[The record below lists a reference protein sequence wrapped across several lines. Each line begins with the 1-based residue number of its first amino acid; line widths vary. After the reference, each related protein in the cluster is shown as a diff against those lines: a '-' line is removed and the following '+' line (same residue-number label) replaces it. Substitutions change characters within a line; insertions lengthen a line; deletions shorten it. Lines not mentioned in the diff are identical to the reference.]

1 MDKKMFDKGMSIRRA
16 VLGDAYVDR
25 AVANMNDFNKPLQ
38 ELVTQYCW
46 GEVWGREGLSKR
58 DRSLL
63 NLGMISILN
72 RGHELKAHVRGAL
85 NNGLSRDEI
94 REVLLQV
101 AIYGGVPC
109 AVDSFRLANEA
120 FTDID
125 AEKAAAKPAK
135 AAKAAKEP
143 KKAAAA
149 KPKAA
154 ARPKKA
160 KGGKA

>member
-1 MDKKMFDKGMSIRRA
+1 MDKTMYDKGLAIRRA

-25 AVANMNDFNKPLQ
+25 ALANANEFNAPLQ

-63 NLGMISILN
+63 NLGIISVLN

-85 NNGLSRDEI
+85 NNGLSKEEI

-101 AIYGGVPC
+101 AIYGGVPA

-120 FTDID
+120 F
-125 AEKAAAKPAK
+125 AEIAAETADGEPAK
-135 AAKAAKEP
+135 ASKGEADRK
-143 KKAAAA
+143 
-149 KPKAA
+149 
-154 ARPKKA
+154 
-160 KGGKA
+160 KGGKAGKGKKGGKS

>member
-1 MDKKMFDKGMSIRRA
+1 MDKDMFDKGLDIRRS

-25 AVANMNDFNKPLQ
+25 ALANMNEFNKPLQ

-63 NLGMISILN
+63 NLGMISVLN
-72 RGHELKAHVRGAL
+72 RAHELKAHIRGAL
-85 NNGLSRDEI
+85 NNGLSKDEI

-101 AIYGGVPC
+101 AIYGGVPA
-109 AVDSFRLANEA
+109 AVDSFRISNEA
-120 FTDID
+120 FGEID
-125 AEKAAAKPAK
+125 AENG
-135 AAKAAKEP
+135 
-143 KKAAAA
+143 AA
-149 KPKAA
+149 KPKAKAKRATKA
-154 ARPKKA
+154 AKSKG

>member
-1 MDKKMFDKGMSIRRA
+1 MDKDMYDKGLGIRRA

-25 AVANMNDFNKPLQ
+25 ALANANEFNKPLQ

-72 RGHELKAHVRGAL
+72 RSHELKAHVRGAL
-85 NNGLSRDEI
+85 NNGLSKDEI

-101 AIYGGVPC
+101 AIYAGVPA
-109 AVDSFRLANEA
+109 AVDSFRTANEA
-120 FTDID
+120 FAEID
-125 AEKAAAKPAK
+125 KEKEA
-135 AAKAAKEP
+135 
-143 KKAAAA
+143 
-149 KPKAA
+149 
-154 ARPKKA
+154 
-160 KGGKA
+160 

>member
-1 MDKKMFDKGMSIRRA
+1 MDKKMFDKGMGIRRA

-46 GEVWGREGLSKR
+46 GEVWGREGLSRR

-120 FTDID
+120 FADID
-125 AEKAAAKPAK
+125 AEKAAAKAGKPAK
-135 AAKAAKEP
+135 KSAAK
-143 KKAAAA
+143 
-149 KPKAA
+149 
-154 ARPKKA
+154 PKKA
-160 KGGKA
+160 KGAKA

>member
-1 MDKKMFDKGMSIRRA
+1 MDKKMFDKGMGIRRA

-120 FTDID
+120 FADID
-125 AEKAAAKPAK
+125 AEKAATKSVK
-135 AAKAAKEP
+135 AAKAP
-143 KKAAAA
+143 KKSDA
-149 KPKAA
+149 K
-154 ARPKKA
+154 PKKA

>member
-1 MDKKMFDKGMSIRRA
+1 MDKKMFDKGMGIRRA

-25 AVANMNDFNKPLQ
+25 AVANMNDFNQPLQ

-101 AIYGGVPC
+101 AIYGGVPA

-120 FTDID
+120 FREIE
-125 AEKAAAKPAK
+125 AEQADAKPPKTKGKSDAK
-135 AAKAAKEP
+135 
-143 KKAAAA
+143 
-149 KPKAA
+149 
-154 ARPKKA
+154 PKKA

>member
-1 MDKKMFDKGMSIRRA
+1 MDKDMFDKGLAIRRA

-25 AVANMNDFNKPLQ
+25 ALANANAFNQPLQ

-72 RGHELKAHVRGAL
+72 RPHELKAHIRGAL
-85 NNGLSRDEI
+85 NNGLGKDEI

-101 AIYGGVPC
+101 AIYGGVPA

-120 FTDID
+120 FAEID
-125 AEKAAAKPAK
+125 AEKPAK
-135 AAKAAKEP
+135 AKAG
-143 KKAAAA
+143 
-149 KPKAA
+149 
-154 ARPKKA
+154 KKA
-160 KGGKA
+160 KPVKAGKAGKS

>member
-1 MDKKMFDKGMSIRRA
+1 MDKKMFEKGMGIRRA

-25 AVANMNDFNKPLQ
+25 AVANMNEFNKPLQ

-94 REVLLQV
+94 REILLQV

-120 FTDID
+120 FAEID
-125 AEKAAAKPAK
+125 AEAPSTKPAK
-135 AAKAAKEP
+135 AAKVAKSAKASKP
-143 KKAAAA
+143 KKGA
-149 KPKAA
+149 KK
-154 ARPKKA
+154 
-160 KGGKA
+160 

>member
-1 MDKKMFDKGMSIRRA
+1 MDKKMFDKGMGIRRS

-135 AAKAAKEP
+135 AAKASKEP

-149 KPKAA
+149 KPK
-154 ARPKKA
+154 KA

>member
-1 MDKKMFDKGMSIRRA
+1 MDKKMFDKGMGIRRA

-46 GEVWGREGLSKR
+46 AEVWGREGLSKR

-120 FTDID
+120 FKEID
-125 AEKAAAKPAK
+125 AEEPPAKPAK
-135 AAKAAKEP
+135 APKPVKAEKTKGKAAK
-143 KKAAAA
+143 AV
-149 KPKAA
+149 KPKGKG
-154 ARPKKA
+154 PKA
-160 KGGKA
+160 

>member
-1 MDKKMFDKGMSIRRA
+1 MDKKMFDKGMAIRRS

-25 AVANMNDFNKPLQ
+25 AVANMNEFNKPLQ

-120 FTDID
+120 FADID

-135 AAKAAKEP
+135 GKAEKSAKVAKG
-143 KKAAAA
+143 
-149 KPKAA
+149 
-154 ARPKKA
+154 
-160 KGGKA
+160 KGGKK

>member
-120 FTDID
+120 FKEID
-125 AEKAAAKPAK
+125 AEAPVAKPAK
-135 AAKAAKEP
+135 AAKAAKP
-143 KKAAAA
+143 AKAEKA
-149 KPKAA
+149 KPKATKTTKA
-154 ARPKKA
+154 KA
-160 KGGKA
+160 KGAKA

>member
-1 MDKKMFDKGMSIRRA
+1 MDKDMFDKGLAIRRA

-25 AVANMNDFNKPLQ
+25 AIANMNDFNKPLQ

-46 GEVWGREGLSKR
+46 GEVWGREGLSRR

-94 REVLLQV
+94 CEILLQV

-120 FTDID
+120 FREID
-125 AEKAAAKPAK
+125 AEAAEAAAAAPKGK
-135 AAKAAKEP
+135 AAKAPAKTKGKGH
-143 KKAAAA
+143 KK
-149 KPKAA
+149 
-154 ARPKKA
+154 
-160 KGGKA
+160 

>member
-1 MDKKMFDKGMSIRRA
+1 MDKDMFDKGLAIRRA

-25 AVANMNDFNKPLQ
+25 ALANANAFNQPLQ

-72 RGHELKAHVRGAL
+72 RPHELKAHIRGAL
-85 NNGLSRDEI
+85 NNGLSREEI

-101 AIYGGVPC
+101 AIYGGVPA

-120 FTDID
+120 FAEID
-125 AEKAAAKPAK
+125 GE
-135 AAKAAKEP
+135 
-143 KKAAAA
+143 
-149 KPKAA
+149 KAA

-160 KGGKA
+160 KSGKKSGKA

>member
-1 MDKKMFDKGMSIRRA
+1 MDKKMFDKGMSIRRT

-120 FTDID
+120 FTDVD

-135 AAKAAKEP
+135 AAKASKEP

-149 KPKAA
+149 KPK
-154 ARPKKA
+154 KA

>member
-1 MDKKMFDKGMSIRRA
+1 MDKEMFDKGLNIRRS

-25 AVANMNDFNKPLQ
+25 ALANANPFNQPLQ

-63 NLGMISILN
+63 NLGMISVLN
-72 RGHELKAHVRGAL
+72 RPHELKAHIRGAL
-85 NNGLSRDEI
+85 NNGLSKDEI

-101 AIYGGVPC
+101 AIYGGVPA

-120 FTDID
+120 FETIE
-125 AEKAAAKPAK
+125 AEQGEGA
-135 AAKAAKEP
+135 
-143 KKAAAA
+143 
-149 KPKAA
+149 
-154 ARPKKA
+154 
-160 KGGKA
+160 

>member
-1 MDKKMFDKGMSIRRA
+1 MDKKMFDKGMGIRRA

-25 AVANMNDFNKPLQ
+25 AVANMNDFNQPLQ

-101 AIYGGVPC
+101 AIYGGVPA

-120 FTDID
+120 FREIE
-125 AEKAAAKPAK
+125 AEQAEAKPAK
-135 AAKAAKEP
+135 TKGKSDAK
-143 KKAAAA
+143 
-149 KPKAA
+149 
-154 ARPKKA
+154 PKKA

>member
-1 MDKKMFDKGMSIRRA
+1 MDKKMFDKGLAIRRE
-16 VLGDAYVDR
+16 VLGDVYVDR
-25 AVANMNDFNKPLQ
+25 ALANMNEFNQPLQ

-85 NNGLSRDEI
+85 NNGLRREEI

-109 AVDSFRLANEA
+109 AVDSFRLAHEA
-120 FTDID
+120 FAEID
-125 AEKAAAKPAK
+125 AEKAAAPPAK
-135 AAKAAKEP
+135 VKGG
-143 KKAAAA
+143 KKAEG
-149 KPKAA
+149 KP
-154 ARPKKA
+154 RKA
-160 KGGKA
+160 KGAKA

>member
-1 MDKKMFDKGMSIRRA
+1 MDKDMFDKGLGIRRA

-25 AVANMNDFNKPLQ
+25 ALANMTPFNQPLQ

-72 RGHELKAHVRGAL
+72 RPHELKAHVRGAL
-85 NNGLSRDEI
+85 NNGLSREEI

-101 AIYGGVPC
+101 AIYGGVPA

-120 FTDID
+120 FAEID
-125 AEKAAAKPAK
+125 AEQASTGGGKGKGKKAKDAK
-135 AAKAAKEP
+135 AVE
-143 KKAAAA
+143 
-149 KPKAA
+149 
-154 ARPKKA
+154 ARPKGK
-160 KGGKA
+160 KGGKG

>member
-1 MDKKMFDKGMSIRRA
+1 MDKKMFDKGMSIRRS

-135 AAKAAKEP
+135 AAKAP
-143 KKAAAA
+143 KKSEA
-149 KPKAA
+149 K
-154 ARPKKA
+154 PKKA

>member
-1 MDKKMFDKGMSIRRA
+1 MDKKMFDKGMGIRRA

-25 AVANMNDFNKPLQ
+25 AVANMNDFNQPLQ

-101 AIYGGVPC
+101 AIYGGVPA

-120 FTDID
+120 FREIEVEQAD
-125 AEKAAAKPAK
+125 AKHAK
-135 AAKAAKEP
+135 AKGKSDAK
-143 KKAAAA
+143 
-149 KPKAA
+149 
-154 ARPKKA
+154 PKKA